1 MEENIKN
8 FFKIIG
14 MLLVFSVVA
23 TIVIII
29 ISMHFKVINV
39 EAAELPQEEITAA
52 AADEDVDADEELM
65 LFGYY
70 TEPGEPAAVLT
81 KIYNLLL
88 TIFYAFI
95 INEGRKIII
104 RNIRKGHVRNGFFE

>member
-1 MEENIKN
+1 MNEKIKN
-8 FFKIIG
+8 FFKMIL
-14 MLLVFSVVA
+14 MLVVFSVVA
-23 TIVIII
+23 SIVMIII
-29 ISMHFKVINV
+29 AMHFGINV
-39 EAAELPQEEITAA
+39 EAAELPQEETTAA
-52 AADEDVDADEELM
+52 AEEVGADEELM

-104 RNIRKGHVRNGFFE
+104 RNIRKGHMKNGFFE